1 MKEAERVSG
10 TCAALMAGWGWGVGG
25 DGGKE
30 EKGEKEE
37 EVTVCP

>member
-10 TCAALMAGWGWGVGG
+10 TCAALMAGWGWEGG
-25 DGGKE
+25 GGGGKE
-30 EKGEKEE
+30 EKKGE